1 MYNVLVTLA
10 KADTALPTGII
21 FGHTN
26 LTVTDSA
33 GAVQNFALNGSET
46 PPWTVAVAGLADG
59 ASTYSATDVDST
71 GDAVMTAAGP
81 ITTSYT
87 PAAVT
92 FPATSSIGVSPA

>member
-10 KADTALPTGII
+10 KTDTPLPTGVV

-46 PPWTVAVAGLADG
+46 PPWTVTVAGLADG
-59 ASTYSATDVDST
+59 ASSYTAQDVDAGGAPIGSPQTATYSPV
-71 GDAVMTAAGP
+71 AAM
-81 ITTSYT
+81 
-87 PAAVT
+87 
-92 FPATSSIGVSPA
+92 FPATSGITVGPA